1 MRSADIRLGSW
12 IKTCG
17 PACVVGAVY
26 FLAACL
32 AFKISQGVGGIATIW
47 PASGVFVSGLLIARP
62 GHTAAMACAVAA
74 ASLAANLLFG
84 ATFATASTFTF
95 ANVLE
100 GLLISQLVIRTAG
113 APHRFDD
120 TRWLATFFGA
130 TLIGSLVSSM
140 VATVLAG
147 GLTLAFFVSW
157 FMTVSLGTLI
167 ITPLVVTIAS
177 DWRQNRPTPNAA
189 LQLFA
194 LTVSVAAVS
203 LLVLS
208 LEDGRFLFLP
218 MIAVIAATY
227 MFGARGAA
235 LSISVIAIVAT
246 LKTDFSGPVLG
257 SVGLSSDTLFLQFFL
272 LSLLCAAWPLSALM
286 AEKARL
292 IEQYAEAN
300 KFLEMAETAARIG
313 HWHIGPNNT
322 SLFWSKEVYR
332 IHGIDPDG
340 LMLDETMHLQNSSSL
355 GLYHSDDRDR
365 VRGILVSAM
374 DRHQRFSYEARIVRP
389 DGSIR
394 HISSAGHP
402 RYSGA
407 GEFNGLFGTLQDV
420 TEQAETLIALQ
431 LARNAALSEAD
442 TARWLS
448 ETDELTGMANR
459 RKALGELR
467 AAVRA
472 TAHDNSPLSLAILDI
487 DHFKSV
493 NDQYGH
499 HIGDE
504 VLKRVAQIISAQLRP
519 TDLVGRLGG
528 EEFVVILPGQDGPAG
543 FSIIERIRLRIAS
556 EKWTVTGLPQIT
568 VSAGITTVSS
578 GDEIEDAL
586 KRADQALYRAKNDGR
601 NLLRAAA

>member
-1 MRSADIRLGSW
+1 MM
-12 IKTCG
+12 
-17 PACVVGAVY
+17 
-26 FLAACL
+26 ACL
-32 AFKISQGVGGIATIW
+32 AFKISEGVGGFATIW
-47 PASGVFVSGLLIARP
+47 PASGVFVSGLVIARP
-62 GHTAAMACAVAA
+62 SHTAAMACAVAA

-84 ATFATASTFTF
+84 ATFAMALSFTF
-95 ANVLE
+95 ANILE
-100 GLLISQLVIRTAG
+100 GLLVSQLVIRTAG
-113 APHRFDD
+113 KPHGLDD

-130 TLIGSLVSSM
+130 TLIGSLVSSI

-147 GLTLAFFVSW
+147 GLAPVFFVSW
-157 FMTVSLGTLI
+157 FMTVSLGILI
-167 ITPLVVTIAS
+167 ITPLVVTIANG
-177 DWRQNRPTPNAA
+177 WRQNHPTPNTA
-189 LQLFA
+189 LQLLA
-194 LTVSVAAVS
+194 LAVSVAAVS
-203 LLVLS
+203 SLVLS

-300 KFLEMAETAARIG
+300 KFLRMAETAARIG
-313 HWHIGPNNT
+313 HWHMGPNNT
-322 SLFWSKEVYR
+322 SLFWSEVVYR
-332 IHGIDPDG
+332 IHGIDPNWLVVDN
-340 LMLDETMHLQNSSSL
+340 TKHLQNDSSL

-389 DGSIR
+389 DGTIR
-394 HISSAGHP
+394 HISSTGHP
-402 RYSGA
+402 RYSAA
-407 GEFNGLFGTLQDV
+407 GEFDGLFGTFQDV
-420 TEQAETLIALQ
+420 TEQAETLAALQ
-431 LARNAALSEAD
+431 FARNTALSEAD
-442 TARWLS
+442 IARGLS

-472 TAHDNSPLSLAILDI
+472 TEHDNSPLSLAIFDI
-487 DHFKSV
+487 DYFKLV

-504 VLKRVAQIISAQLRP
+504 VLKRVATIVSAQLRP

-528 EEFVVILPGQDGPAG
+528 EEFLVILPGQDGPGG
-543 FSIIERIRLRIAS
+543 FSIIERIRLRIES
-556 EKWTVTGLPQIT
+556 EEWTATGLPQIT

-578 GDEIEDAL
+578 GDQIEDAL
-586 KRADQALYRAKNDGR
+586 KRADHALYRAKNDGR